1 MGLDLFAN
9 LAALQKSLDYHLSR
23 HALIT
28 SNLANVETPGYRPL
42 DLNFDAYL
50 ARAGELEVT
59 NPRHLGAA
67 GQSRFELGLMEDPG
81 PTVRA
86 DGNAVSTEREMAKLA
101 ANSLR
106 YRAVTEML
114 SRRMGMLKYAASD
127 GTRR

>member
-1 MGLDLFAN
+1 MSLDLFAN
-9 LAALQKSLDYHLSR
+9 LAALQRSLDYHLSR
-23 HALIT
+23 HSLIS
-28 SNLANVETPGYRPL
+28 SNVANAETPGYRPL

-59 NPRHLGAA
+59 NPRHLGSA
-67 GQSRFELGLMEDPG
+67 GESRFALGLREDPG

-86 DGNAVSTEREMAKLA
+86 DGNAVSTEREMAKLS

-114 SRRMGMLKYAASD
+114 SRRMGILKYAASD